1 MARLGLLA
9 RTASTIL
16 GKDSE
21 ADVRDL
27 WKESGTPSG
36 KYVATRC
43 EVYFSGFRTTQDSST
58 EMSTFRRSDTGP
70 SSCTFHWSV
79 SASTKSLYNEPAPLM
94 CE

>member
-1 MARLGLLA
+1 MARFGLLTRA
-9 RTASTIL
+9 ASTIV

-21 ADVRDL
+21 AGVRDL

-43 EVYFSGFRTTQDSST
+43 QMYFSCFRTTQDSST
-58 EMSTFRRSDTGP
+58 VKSTFRRSDTG
-70 SSCTFHWSV
+70 SSSSTFHRSV
-79 SASTKSLYNEPAPLM
+79 SASTKSLYNEPAPS